1 MLVYSLGSWQDG
13 YGKFPDALF
22 SLGPCRW
29 HMPWTTNL
37 TTPKKCTIWF
47 IVHSIS
53 GTLVYSLAFFF
64 GFLSGTNPLRIAFC
78 SVFRCCNPSN
88 KRLER
93 LEQGWFRAWC
103 LHHFLEYIYIYLLI
117 YLFII
122 YGLMFVYTVYIYM
135 ICWYQAERYQLQH
148 ECRSTAAKNSA
159 FVTYRHQPAADSVAI
174 YGESVEA
181 AWCKLNTV
189 CFLRHVLLNILHCF
203 TYFQAFKLFSRG
215 SAPFL

>member
-1 MLVYSLGSWQDG
+1 MEQTLWELLSAPFFAAVIRATKGWNDWSRDGSGLDVY
-13 YGKFPDALF
+13 
-22 SLGPCRW
+22 
-29 HMPWTTNL
+29 
-37 TTPKKCTIWF
+37 TI
-47 IVHSIS
+47 S
-53 GTLVYSLAFFF
+53 
-64 GFLSGTNPLRIAFC
+64 
-78 SVFRCCNPSN
+78 SN
-88 KRLER
+88 I
-93 LEQGWFRAWC
+93 
-103 LHHFLEYIYIYLLI
+103 YIYIYLLI

-122 YGLMFVYTVYIYM
+122 YGLMFVYTVYIYIYM